1 MSAGGGGSWLE
12 QLQCKGREAC
22 GMALQLMGGLSLT
35 GGKSNLTDYQASA
48 DVNGNE
54 TKDEELTARILR
66 LFELCQLSGD
76 YFIDGK
82 QVDEEYIKVVKESIE
97 NLLSVINT
105 VEIRKNLTIENLKSS
120 EEALNNLNARLEQF
134 IYAFGKP
141 QLTSQKQ
148 SQTMFGKLGP
158 NPKVKN
164 NLKVKNKVKNIYTFL
179 QDIYNPI
186 SYRVFGKRSQLE
198 NIISK
203 IKSNQMEQ
211 EEKERL
217 QRKLL
222 IAGVGGT
229 GPNTRTLQQK
239 INFLKSPTGG
249 SGMGGRRKQ
258 KKTRKRKSNAKRANK
273 SRRR

>member
-1 MSAGGGGSWLE
+1 MAAGGGGNWL
-12 QLQCKGREAC
+12 QKLQCKGREAC
-22 GMALQLMGGLSLT
+22 EKALQLIGGLSLT

-48 DVNGNE
+48 DVNGNK
-54 TKDEELTARILR
+54 TTDEELTARILR

-76 YFIDGK
+76 YFEDGK
-82 QVDEEYIKVVKESIE
+82 QVDEEYIKVVKERIE

-105 VEIRKNLTIENLKSS
+105 VEIRKNLTSENLKSS
-120 EEALNNLNARLEQF
+120 EDALNNLNARLEEF
-134 IYAFGKP
+134 FYAFGKP
-141 QLTSQKQ
+141 QLASEQQ
-148 SQTMFGKLGP
+148 PQTMFGKLGRD
-158 NPKVKN
+158 PKVKI
-164 NLKVKNKVKNIYTFL
+164 IYTFL

-186 SYRVFGKRSQLE
+186 SYRVFGKRRQLE

-211 EEKERL
+211 EGKERL

-222 IAGVGGT
+222 IAGAGGT

-249 SGMGGRRKQ
+249 SGMGGRRKE
-258 KKTRKRKSNAKRANK
+258 KKTRKRKSNGKRANK